1 MEGTPYNNQ
10 PSLAKPNENKAGTYT
25 LIGCLGCAGLL
36 ALGLV
41 FVGVIALIG
50 ASSPSRPASASPSAV
65 ASSHMPE
72 EATPESTAAQPPAEE
87 KKEEPP
93 QNTHTTTKKNTRTVT
108 IEATA
113 SGSGNAS
120 YGGSGSHNTAK
131 FENSWSYTEEISKSD
146 YYAVSVSGDIFNS
159 DELNQ
164 RKVPP
169 VNMAALIALRY
180 NHRIDKLITQR
191 SIITAVPMAGTVIT
205 QITYN
210 YF

>member
-1 MEGTPYNNQ
+1 MEYYILVLCVEQEYTMEGTPYNNQ

-41 FVGVIALIG
+41 FVGVI
-50 ASSPSRPASASPSAV
+50 V
-65 ASSHMPE
+65 HMPE

-159 DELNQ
+159 DDSQ
-164 RKVPP
+164 V
-169 VNMAALIALRY
+169 VTC
-180 NHRIDKLITQR
+180 KLIIDGKVKSEKSATGKYG
-191 SIITAVPMAGTVIT
+191 SAYCSTL
-205 QITYN
+205 
-210 YF
+210 

>member
-10 PSLAKPNENKAGTYT
+10 PSLAKPNENKARTYT

-72 EATPESTAAQPPAEE
+72 EAASSSTAAQPPTEQ

-93 QNTHTTTKKNTRTVT
+93 QDTHTTTKKNTRSVT
-108 IEATA
+108 IEVTA
-113 SGSGNAS
+113 SGSGQVS
-120 YGGSGSHNTAK
+120 YGASGSFNTAK
-131 FENSWSYTEEISKSD
+131 FEDSWSYTEEIGKRD
-146 YYAVSVSGDIFNS
+146 YYSVSVSGDIFNS
-159 DELNQ
+159 DDSQVVTCKLMIDG
-164 RKVPP
+164 KVKSEKS
-169 VNMAALIALRY
+169 ATGKYGHASCSTL
-180 NHRIDKLITQR
+180 
-191 SIITAVPMAGTVIT
+191 
-205 QITYN
+205 
-210 YF
+210 

>member
-1 MEGTPYNNQ
+1 MEYYILVLCVEQEYTMEGTPYNNQ

-72 EATPESTAAQPPAEE
+72 ESASGSTAAQPPAEE

-159 DELNQ
+159 DDSQ
-164 RKVPP
+164 V
-169 VNMAALIALRY
+169 VTC
-180 NHRIDKLITQR
+180 KLIIDGKVKSEKSATGKYG
-191 SIITAVPMAGTVIT
+191 SAYCSTL
-205 QITYN
+205 
-210 YF
+210 